1 MMHFDLHVHSKYS
14 FDSLMGVKTI
24 IKVANK
30 KKLNGLAITD
40 HNTIVGGKKACEKN
54 RSSLLII
61 IGSEV
66 GTDVGDII
74 GLFLT
79 DDIKYHDSL
88 EVLDQ
93 IESQGG
99 VSVFPH
105 PFRGHRLTDDKTM
118 EILRRVDCV
127 EVLSSRVPVTI
138 KEYHHLK
145 SLGKPLVAGSDAHFP
160 FEIGLCQTLIDTYT
174 DDLDQIKEHILSN
187 KIFTIGTYGP
197 PYFKVMSQIIAR
209 VKLKEVGSL
218 IPQVFSLFKKYH
230 K

>member
-1 MMHFDLHVHSKYS
+1 
-14 FDSLMGVKTI
+14 MGVKTI

-30 KKLNGLAITD
+30 KNLNGLAITD
-40 HNTIVGGKKACEKN
+40 HNTIIGGKKAREKN
-54 RSSLLII
+54 RSPLLII

-66 GTDVGDII
+66 ATDVGDII

-79 DDIKYHDSL
+79 EDIKYRDSL

-99 VSVFPH
+99 VSIFPH
-105 PFRGHRLTDDKTM
+105 PFRGHRLTDNKTM

-127 EVLSSRVPVTI
+127 EILSSRAPVTI

-145 SLGKPLVAGSDAHFP
+145 SLGKPMVAGSDAHFP
-160 FEIGLCQTLIDTYT
+160 FEIGLCQTLIDIRT
-174 DDLDQIKEHILSN
+174 DDLDQIKKHILSN

-209 VKLKEVGSL
+209 VKLKKVGSL
-218 IPQVFSLFKKYH
+218 IPQVFHYSKNIISNKQFRNKRYP
-230 K
+230 

>member
-1 MMHFDLHVHSKYS
+1 MMYFDLHVHSKYS
-14 FDSLMGVKTI
+14 FDSLMEVKTI

-30 KKLNGLAITD
+30 KNLNGLAITD
-40 HNTIVGGKKACEKN
+40 HNTIIGGKNACEKN
-54 RSSLLII
+54 RSPPLII

-66 GTDVGDII
+66 STDVGDII

-79 DDIKYHDSL
+79 DDIKYRDSL

-105 PFRGHRLTDDKTM
+105 PFKGHRLTDDKTM

-127 EVLSSRVPVTI
+127 EVLNSRAPITM
-138 KEYHHLK
+138 KEYRYLK
-145 SLGKPLVAGSDAHFP
+145 SLGKILVAGSDAHFP
-160 FEIGLCQTLIDTYT
+160 FEIGLCQTLINVCT
-174 DDLDQIKEHILSN
+174 DDLDQIKKYILSN

-197 PYFKVMSQIIAR
+197 PYFQPMSQMIKSIKLREAR
-209 VKLKEVGSL
+209 SL
-218 IPQVFSLFKKYH
+218 ILRSLSLFRTFIK
-230 K
+230 